1 MQTQLDSGQFSKT
14 NTLSTVTT
22 LPPDFTLT
30 PEFKSAFE
38 LMENTQDT
46 IFLTGRAGTGKST
59 LLSYFRQNSKKN
71 IAVVSPTGIAAMNIG
86 GQTIHSFF
94 DFPLT
99 YIDPQAIHSSR
110 KLKAIYENIETI
122 VVDEIS
128 MVRADMLDGMDKAL
142 RVNKNSTQ
150 LFGGVQMIFIGD
162 LFQLPPVVADDNS
175 KRYLAE
181 RYDTPYFFSAKVF
194 SQSDQADIFDKPF
207 IDNLRYVELE
217 SIFRQKDI
225 DFKNVLNR
233 IRVGK
238 VEEQDLDLLNTRL
251 IHIPFNVAN
260 TGVQHVES
268 LQTEPITLTTTNKV
282 ANNINTIRLEE
293 INSKEFIYNADISG
307 DYPEKSYPTDLDLKL
322 KIGAQVMMLKND
334 QERRFVNGSLGV
346 IDYLDPNSVS
356 VRIGEVSY
364 KIEKSDWRVIEYGW
378 SSESKRLEEVEKGSF
393 HQYPLKL
400 AWAVTIHKS
409 QGQTFD
415 KVKIN
420 LGTGAFAHG
429 QLYVALSRCKSLEGI
444 SLTRKVN
451 LSDVI
456 VDARVQEFVG
466 KVSVKLLN

>member
-1 MQTQLDSGQFSKT
+1 MQSQLDSDQFSKT
-14 NTLSTVTT
+14 NTLSTVTA
-22 LPPDFTLT
+22 LPTDFILT
-30 PEFKSAFE
+30 DEFAAAFN
-38 LMENTQDT
+38 LMEQTQDT

-99 YIDPQAIHSSR
+99 YIDPQAIHTSR

-128 MVRADMLDGMDKAL
+128 MCRADMLDGMDKAL
-142 RVNKNSTQ
+142 RVNKNMNS

-181 RYDTPYFFSAKVF
+181 HYETPYFFSARVF
-194 SQSDQADIFDKPF
+194 QQTEQADIFDKPF
-207 IDNLRYVELE
+207 IENLKYIELE
-217 SIFRQKDI
+217 NIFRQKDLA
-225 DFKNVLNR
+225 FKKVLNK
-233 IRVGK
+233 IREGQIEQSDLEILNSR
-238 VEEQDLDLLNTRL
+238 VEINYNTYLDSQNS
-251 IHIPFNVAN
+251 V
-260 TGVQHVES
+260 
-268 LQTEPITLTTTNKV
+268 EPITLTTTNKI
-282 ANNINTIRLEE
+282 ANDINSAKQENIN
-293 INSKEFIYNADISG
+293 SQEFNYSAEISG
-307 DYPEKSYPTDLDLKL
+307 NYPEKSYPTELNLKL
-322 KIGAQVMMLKND
+322 KLGAQVMMLKND
-334 QERRFVNGSLGV
+334 PERRFVNGTLGI

-364 KIEKSDWRVIEYGW
+364 KIEKTDWRVIEYGW
-378 SSESKRLEEVEKGSF
+378 NSENKRLEEVEKGSF
-393 HQYPLKL
+393 HQFPLKL

-420 LGTGAFAHG
+420 LGSGAFAHG

-444 SLTRKVN
+444 TLARKI
-451 LSDVI
+451 SARDVI
-456 VDARVQEFVG
+456 VDERVKRFVEKIRMRVG
-466 KVSVKLLN
+466 